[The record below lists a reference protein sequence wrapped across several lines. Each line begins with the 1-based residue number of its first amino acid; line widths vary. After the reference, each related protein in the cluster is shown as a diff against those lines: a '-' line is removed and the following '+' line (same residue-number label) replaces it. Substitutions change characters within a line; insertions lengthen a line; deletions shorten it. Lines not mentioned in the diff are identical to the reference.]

1 MPEIGECSPDVL
13 RRRTSEKWAAHPP
26 DVVPA
31 FIAEMDFD
39 VAEPIRRAAA
49 AVIERS
55 DLGYPHPAALGDA
68 FASFA
73 RAWWEWEVEPG
84 RVHAVADVMTGVAVV
99 LGACTPPGSGVVI
112 NPPVYPPF
120 FFRVEHAERRLVPV
134 PLREDTPGRHLLDL
148 EALEAALADPSVAA
162 YLLCSPHN
170 PLGRVWSRRELLD
183 VAEVCARHDVL
194 VLVDEIHAP
203 LVMEGAEFVPFLSLD
218 HPATK
223 RAVVFQSASKG
234 WNIPGLKCGLAVAGS
249 AELSAVINGRWEA
262 LFPSQP
268 GVAGTVAAY
277 THPEAHAWL
286 RAVVGQL
293 AENRRLLASLLPEAV
308 PGIRAVRPEASYLVW
323 LDFGGVGGTGGAGLG
338 DDPAAVLL
346 ERGRVALTSGL
357 GFGEPGRGHARLNMG
372 TSPELLE
379 EIVRRVALGAAAGS
393 QGRPRPLQGSG

>member
-1 MPEIGECSPDVL
+1 VPEIGECSPDVL

-31 FIAEMDFD
+31 FVAEMDFD
-39 VAEPIRRAAA
+39 VAEPIRRAAS

-55 DLGYPHPAALGDA
+55 DLGYPHPVALGEA

-73 RAWWEWEVEPG
+73 RGWWGWDVEPS

-120 FFRVEHAERRLVPV
+120 FFRVEQAERRLVPV
-134 PLREDTPGRHLLDL
+134 PLREEGSGGRHLLDL
-148 EALEAALADPSVAA
+148 EALDAALAEPSVAA

-183 VAEVCARHDVL
+183 VADCCARHDVL

-218 HPATK
+218 HPVTE

-249 AELSAVINGRWEA
+249 AELSAVVDGRREA

-277 THPEAHAWL
+277 THPESHAWL
-286 RAVVGQL
+286 RAVLGQL
-293 AENRRLLASLLPEAV
+293 AENRRLLAALLPHAV
-308 PGIRAVRPEASYLVW
+308 PGIRAVWPEASYLVW
-323 LDFGGVGGTGGAGLG
+323 LDFDGVGAGGAGLG
-338 DDPAAVLL
+338 DDPAGVLL
-346 ERGRVALTSGL
+346 DRGKVALTSGL

-372 TSPELLE
+372 TSPALVE
-379 EIVRRVALGAAAGS
+379 EIVRRVALGAGHGS
-393 QGRPRPLQGSG
+393 ALRS

>member
-1 MPEIGECSPDVL
+1 VSEIGECSPDVL
-13 RRRTSEKWAAHPP
+13 RRRTSEKWAAYPP

-31 FIAEMDFD
+31 FVAEMDFD
-39 VAEPIRRAAA
+39 VAEPIRRAAT

-55 DLGYPHPAALGDA
+55 DLGYPHPVALREA

-73 RAWWEWEVEPG
+73 RAWWEWEVEPS

-120 FFRVEHAERRLVPV
+120 FFRVDQAERRVVPV
-134 PLREDTPGRHLLDL
+134 PLREEQSDGRHRVDL
-148 EALEAALADPSVAA
+148 EPLDAALADPSVAA

-183 VAEVCARHDVL
+183 VADCCARHDVL
-194 VLVDEIHAP
+194 VLVDEIHSP
-203 LVMEGAEFVPFLSLD
+203 LVLEGAEFVPFLSLD
-218 HPATK
+218 HPVTT

-249 AELSAVINGRWEA
+249 AELSSVLDGRWEA
-262 LFPSQP
+262 LIPSQP

-286 RAVVGQL
+286 RAVAGQL
-293 AENRRLLASLLPEAV
+293 AENRELLAALLPQAL

-323 LDFGGVGGTGGAGLG
+323 LDFGALGGGRGAELG

-372 TSPELLE
+372 TSPALLQ
-379 EIVRRVALGAAAGS
+379 EIVRRVALGAGLAAG
-393 QGRPRPLQGSG
+393 PRSAL